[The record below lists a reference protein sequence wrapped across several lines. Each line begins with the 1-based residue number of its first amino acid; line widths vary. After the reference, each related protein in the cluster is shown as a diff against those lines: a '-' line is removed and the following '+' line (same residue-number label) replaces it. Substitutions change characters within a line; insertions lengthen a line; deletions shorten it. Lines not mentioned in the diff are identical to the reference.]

1 MSGSAQ
7 NVHRPAGLVL
17 SHGDFVG
24 INAEVESSLKPFYI
38 DDCFCWL
45 HPGHSSRGVILCSPI
60 GLEDL
65 VMHRFLRR
73 LACNIAEAG
82 MPALRFDYRG
92 TGDSAGTLAG
102 VTAEDWQQDIRH
114 AVQELIDIAAVPKV
128 ALVGL
133 RVGALLA
140 AQVAANNP
148 QISRLLVW
156 DPIVSGQAYI
166 DELISEIN
174 PNPSRANFIAADG
187 TLHFNGFSMPHPFQQ
202 SLTGLD
208 LLKTQGLDSIATA
221 QIVSHENDRFTAL
234 YASLSKLPRF
244 VYELAPA
251 PHDWNYVDNVGGIL
265 WPQPVLQAIE
275 NYFSATQR

>member
-1 MSGSAQ
+1 MEAFYFGPSDNYLFGVYHAPTSG
-7 NVHRPAGLVL
+7 NRRE
-17 SHGDFVG
+17 G
-24 INAEVESSLKPFYI
+24 IV
-38 DDCFCWL
+38 
-45 HPGHSSRGVILCSPI
+45 LCSPF
-60 GLEDL
+60 GQEYLRA
-65 VMHRFLRR
+65 HRSLRR
-73 LACNIAEAG
+73 LAINLAAQG
-82 MPALRFDYRG
+82 YSVLRFDYRG
-92 TGDSAGTLAG
+92 TGDSAGTLAD

-166 DELISEIN
+166 DELIGEIT

-187 TLHFNGFSMPHPFQQ
+187 TLHFNGFSMPSAFQQ
-202 SLTGLD
+202 SLAGLD

-234 YASLSKLPRF
+234 YASLSKNPRF